1 MLKRLIITTIFLLL
15 FLTTLTY
22 CLLVSSA
29 GNKLVFSI
37 VNDFSDTLHIEY
49 IKGNIFDGINF
60 NSISFNNKNVQ
71 TKLSNIEA
79 KLGFNIHTYT
89 LSIKRLHVIN
99 TVVQNKKNSK
109 SEDSKDT
116 DSDFYTKLLPNI
128 NFNKVLFNQ
137 VKYITKSKVHTLNS
151 LKFKGF
157 LNKTKLKLE
166 EASLNYND
174 IVFGINGNLD
184 MKDSNYLVKL
194 NVNYQIDNKEFL
206 KANQLKSINGNFIL
220 NGSILSSF
228 SIFSKSYIISDSNK
242 KSIVLGKGKG
252 NNKKF
257 QFNLL
262 DNNNRI
268 NLLGTL
274 LFEKTIKYKVALVL
288 KSLPVYFSDSN
299 FINITGR
306 LNLDG
311 LLKEHSTSVNLNTK
325 LHLYNKKQNLI
336 LNTDINNFNISDN
349 KIINVSNIFLS
360 VKNKNKNKKIFFVKG
375 KLTTNHLNLI
385 AKLDCENL
393 KYFLPQSKG
402 KIEGEALLSGTVN
415 NPRAKIRLKGKGVN
429 IFDTISFYSASLFMD
444 TNFVNGYLK
453 PVVHLTLKK
462 AFYKKIGFGS
472 VSLISSMNAKS
483 DSFHFELLKGD
494 TKIESFFS
502 TKLSKK
508 QIFFNFQTLNLTY
521 RKNYFHLIKPFI
533 VNYDFHKIDIGTIS
547 LRSKASKIDVYI
559 KNLLNNNLVYKLNL
573 QNLDVKAIDNFLP
586 SNIKLTGKLNVGIQG
601 NKYKNSLYIKSE
613 GSFSLKK
620 SGVFR
625 KIFTWK
631 KFNLKGGLVNNQVN
645 LSINSKLNKI
655 GLLKLQLNIK
665 DIYQKKILDGYLKL
679 NNIPLE
685 SLSHLSREITNLGAI
700 ANSDIKI
707 SGDLKTPHFEG
718 QSNIKIN
725 RVKTTIF
732 PFNIKNGKID
742 IKLNK
747 KLININTHVQ
757 TNSGF
762 LSIQSDLKDYFTEN
776 ALLKF
781 IVKTNNFN
789 LNIPQYGNGL
799 ISSNI
804 NGVISKD
811 SFDISG
817 NINIPSGKLKI
828 QSFPEEAI
836 TTSKDV
842 ILVDSKYKPL
852 RKNLLSTT
860 KKVNGLIQINIGNK
874 FKIKGLGFKGNIF
887 GNLKLQYKN
896 NNLALFGQLITNGK
910 YNQFSQNLILE
921 KDSKVIFNGVLDNPS
936 LFIKAYRNP
945 EITSSD
951 IQKVGVKVTGSLNR
965 PQISLYSIPSKP
977 KPEQI
982 SYLVYGHGLSNNSD
996 NKKNANLAG
1005 LGLLISNSNGTI
1017 KSLGKQLGI
1026 KQLALTSNSQGN
1038 SSQLALSGYI
1048 FKKVQLTYG
1057 MNIDTQ
1063 EPEWQIKYHINNNI
1077 YIALIQNISNSVEI
1091 VRSFNFD

>member
-1 MLKRLIITTIFLLL
+1 MLKRLIITSIFFLL

-22 CLLVSSA
+22 CLLVSST
-29 GNKLVFSI
+29 GNKLIFSV

-49 IKGNIFDGINF
+49 IKGNFFDGINF
-60 NSISFNNKNVQ
+60 KSIDFKNNNVQ
-71 TKLSNIEA
+71 TKLSNIKA

-89 LSIKRLHVIN
+89 LSIKRLNVIN
-99 TVVQNKKNSK
+99 TVVQNKKIPKN
-109 SEDSKDT
+109 EDSKDT
-116 DSDFYTKLLPNI
+116 YSDFYTKFLPNI

-137 VKYITKSKVHTLNS
+137 VKYIKKSKVNTLNS
-151 LKFKGF
+151 LRFKGF
-157 LNKTKLKLE
+157 FNKTKLKLE
-166 EASLNYND
+166 DASLNYNG
-174 IVFGINGNLD
+174 IVFDISGKLD
-184 MKDSNYLVKL
+184 MKDSNYLVKW
-194 NVNYQIDNKEFL
+194 NVNYQIDNNELL
-206 KANQLKSINGNFIL
+206 KANQLKSINGSFIL

-242 KSIVLGKGKG
+242 KSIVLVEGKG

-257 QFNLL
+257 RFNLV

-268 NLLGTL
+268 NLLGTV

-288 KSLPVYFSDSN
+288 KSLSVYFSDSN

-311 LLKEHSTSVNLNTK
+311 LLKKHSTSVNLNTK

-349 KIINVSNIFLS
+349 KNINVSNLFLS
-360 VKNKNKNKKIFFVKG
+360 IKNKNKKIFFVKG
-375 KLTTNHLNLI
+375 KLNTNHLNLI
-385 AKLDCENL
+385 AKLDCKNL
-393 KYFLPQSKG
+393 RYFLPQSKG
-402 KIEGEALLSGTVN
+402 KIKGEALLSGTIN

-429 IFDTISFYSASLFMD
+429 IFNTISFNSASLFMD
-444 TNFVNGYLK
+444 TNLENGYLK
-453 PVVHLTLKK
+453 PEVNLTIKR
-462 AFYKKIGFGS
+462 AFYKKIGLGN
-472 VSLISSMNAKS
+472 VSLISSMNTKS
-483 DSFHFELLKGD
+483 DSFKFELLKDD

-502 TKLSKK
+502 TKLSKN
-508 QIFFNFQTLNLTY
+508 QMFFNFQTLNLTY

-533 VNYDFHKIDIGTIS
+533 VHYDFNKIDIATIS
-547 LRSKASKIDVYI
+547 LRSKASKIDIYI
-559 KNLLNNNLVYKLNL
+559 KNLLKNKLVYKLNL
-573 QNLDVKAIDNFLP
+573 QNFDVKAIDNFLP
-586 SNIKLTGKLNVGIQG
+586 SNIKLTGKLNLGIQG
-601 NKYKNSLYIKSE
+601 NKYQSSLYINSE
-613 GSFSLKK
+613 GSFYLRK

-625 KIFTWK
+625 TMLTWDN
-631 KFNLKGGLVNNQVN
+631 FNVKGGLVNNEVN

-655 GLLKLQLNIK
+655 GLLQLKLNIK

-685 SLSHLSREITNLGAI
+685 SLSYLSREIINLGAI
-700 ANSDIKI
+700 ANADIKI
-707 SGDLKTPHFEG
+707 SGDLKKPHFEG

-725 RVKTTIF
+725 KVKTTIF
-732 PFNIKNGKID
+732 PFNIESGKID
-742 IKLNK
+742 IKLKK
-747 KLININTHVQ
+747 KLININTNVQ

-762 LSIQSDLKDYFTEN
+762 ISVKTDLKDYFTEN

-781 IVKTNNFN
+781 TVKTNNFN
-789 LNIPQYGNGL
+789 LNIPQYGNGS
-799 ISSNI
+799 INSNI
-804 NGVISKD
+804 NGAISKD
-811 SFDISG
+811 NFDISG

-842 ILVDSKYKPL
+842 ILVDSRYKPL

-860 KKVNGLIQINIGNK
+860 RKVNGSIQINIGNK
-874 FKIKGLGFKGNIF
+874 FKVKGFGFKGNIF
-887 GNLKLQYKN
+887 GKLKLQYKN
-896 NNLALFGQLITNGK
+896 QNLALFGQLITNGN

-921 KDSKVIFNGVLDNPS
+921 KDSKVIFNGVVDNPS

-951 IQKVGVKVTGSLNR
+951 IRKVGVKVTGSLNR

-996 NKKNANLAG
+996 NQNIANSAG
-1005 LGLLISNSNGTI
+1005 LGLLISNANGTI

-1057 MNIDTQ
+1057 LNIDTQ

-1077 YIALIQNISNSVEI
+1077 YIALIQNISNSVEL